1 MNWLKQML
9 SRRRFYGELS
19 EEIQEHLEEK
29 TEELMAGGMSKEEA
43 TKAAR
48 REFGN
53 VTLIE
58 ESSREVW
65 QWPSMESFFIDVL
78 YGLRQLRRN
87 PGFTTVVILT
97 LALGIGV
104 NAAVFSVVNAV
115 LLKPLRYP
123 RADQIVMIHEKVSLP
138 GYEDDLD
145 MVSVADFADWSA
157 RNTSFED
164 LAGIRY
170 QSFDLTGN
178 GEPVRVAGSAVSASL
193 FSVLEVGPAL
203 GSVFSR
209 EQDHYGGPRVVLL
222 GYGLW
227 VTRYGSN
234 PQMVGQSIR
243 LNDESYTVIG
253 VMPKWFHFPD
263 QDDQLWVPLDL
274 RPDEF
279 TNRVDRSVLVAA
291 RLKQGVGLKQ
301 ARAQM
306 DAAGRQ
312 LAQQYPATNAGVNV
326 LVVSLRDQVVGDVRP
341 AILILW
347 GCTGFVLLIV
357 CANISNLLLTR
368 ASIRRREFAIRVALG
383 AARLRIVRQLLTE
396 SVMLSLL
403 GGILGVAVALWGMH
417 AIRWISP
424 PDSFPYLPRL
434 DEIGIDRSMLSF
446 TFGISLLAGF
456 SFGFIPA
463 LQTGRSNL
471 QEPLKES
478 GRISGGGRGSW
489 TRMLLIVAETAL
501 CTIVL
506 VGAGLLLRSFLR
518 LAEVPLGF
526 EPRNVLS
533 LRVIPRGPRYSN
545 QAERS
550 SFYQQVLQKIET
562 IPGVQSAGAVSFL
575 PLTNVWHVNKF
586 SIQGQAL
593 PAPGEEP
600 VADFRPVTPG
610 YFLSMG
616 IPTIA
621 GRDFSWADTPGSLP
635 VVIISDAVARRFW
648 PKDDPFGKH
657 IKQGPP
663 DSPGEWLTV
672 VGVVGDVRYYDVA
685 SKPQPTVYLPY
696 GQSRGTAMA
705 LHDLV
710 VRTAVDPS
718 SVNSAVRS
726 AIWTVDPGLSI
737 SRVRTMEEVYSI
749 SVTPQRFNFQLLG
762 LMASVAMILAAVG
775 LYGVTAYM
783 VQQRTREIGVRMA
796 LGAKPHEMIG
806 LILFQGARLA
816 IAGISIGILTAFSLT
831 RLMKSLLFNV
841 PSSDPL
847 TFVGVATLLLM
858 VALAA
863 CYIPARRIM
872 GLDPTIALRHE

>member
-1 MNWLKQML
+1 MNWLKQMF

-19 EEIQEHLEEK
+19 EEIQEHLDEK
-29 TEELMAGGMSKEEA
+29 TEDLMAGGMSKEEA

-58 ESSREVW
+58 ERSREVW
-65 QWPSMESFFIDVL
+65 QWPSIESFFNDVL

-87 PGFTTVVILT
+87 PGFTLVVILT

-115 LLKPLRYP
+115 LLKPLRFP
-123 RADQIVMIHEKVSLP
+123 GSDQIVMIREKISLP

-145 MVSVADFADWSA
+145 MVSPADFADWSA
-157 RNTSFED
+157 RNTSFRD
-164 LAGIRY
+164 IAAIRY
-170 QSFDLTGN
+170 HSFDLTGN
-178 GEPVRVAGSAVSASL
+178 GDPVRVEGSAVSASL
-193 FSVLEVGPAL
+193 FSVLQIDAAL
-203 GSVFSR
+203 GNVFTR

-227 VTRYGSN
+227 TSRYGSS
-234 PQMVGQSIR
+234 PQIVGQSIR
-243 LNDESYTVIG
+243 LDDESYTVIG

-291 RLKQGVGLKQ
+291 RLKQTVGLQQ

-312 LAQQYPATNAGVNV
+312 LAQQYPATNAGVSAE
-326 LVVSLRDQVVGDVRP
+326 VVPLRDQIVGDVRP

-347 GCTGFVLLIV
+347 ACTGLVLFIV
-357 CANISNLLLTR
+357 CANVSNLLLTR

-396 SVMLSLL
+396 SILLALL
-403 GGILGVAVALWGMH
+403 GGTSGLAVALWGMH
-417 AIRWISP
+417 AIAWISP

-434 DEIGIDRSMLSF
+434 HELGIDWSVLSF
-446 TFGISLLAGF
+446 TLGISLLTGL

-489 TRMLLIVAETAL
+489 TRMFLIVAETAL

-526 EPRNVLS
+526 QPRNVLS
-533 LRVIPRGPRYSN
+533 LRVIPRGPRYLS

-550 SFYQQVLQKIET
+550 AFYQQALQKIES
-562 IPGVQSAGAVSFL
+562 IPGVQSAGAISFL
-575 PLTNVWHVNKF
+575 PLTQVWHVTKF
-586 SIQGQAL
+586 SIQGQTV
-593 PAPGEEP
+593 PVPGEEP

-610 YFLSMG
+610 YLSSMG
-616 IPTIA
+616 IPMIT
-621 GRDFSWADTPGSLP
+621 GRDFSWTDTPGSLP

-648 PKDDPFGKH
+648 PKEDPVGRH
-657 IKQGPP
+657 IKQGLP
-663 DSPGEWLTV
+663 DSPGGWLTV
-672 VGVVGDVRYYDVA
+672 VGVVGDVRYYDVT

-696 GQSRGTAMA
+696 GQSQVTGMA

-710 VRTAVDPS
+710 IRTAVDPS
-718 SVNSAVRS
+718 SVNSAVRN
-726 AIWTVDPGLSI
+726 AIWTVDPSLSI

-762 LMASVAMILAAVG
+762 LMAFVAVILAAVG
-775 LYGVTAYM
+775 LYGVTAYT

-796 LGAKPHEMIG
+796 LGARPHEMIG
-806 LILFQGARLA
+806 LILFQGAKLA
-816 IAGISIGILTAFSLT
+816 IVGICIGILTAFSLT

-872 GLDPTIALRHE
+872 DLDPTIALRHE